1 MELCK
6 RIIFSLYRRVPH
18 LSLTIPRVPH
28 PFAPLRKG
36 EIRWDSISHV
46 LNLNL
51 TRQVSGHDFS
61 ILPDATA
68 GSKGCVVVPKAAPI
82 IPFLAPKARGPDT
95 RFAWRGGDRRAAAGG
110 AT

>member
-68 GSKGCVVVPKAAPI
+68 GSKGCVVVPKGPNKTPSHTACTAAEEHGVQPCVNGC
-82 IPFLAPKARGPDT
+82 KS
-95 RFAWRGGDRRAAAGG
+95 
-110 AT
+110 